1 MVGPNTIDGQYY
13 EGYCEEKAEND
24 TNGIELVELGQP
36 NNGVRVDTFLPQS
49 TQEGSEEM

>member
-24 TNGIELVELGQP
+24 ANGLEVGI
-36 NNGVRVDTFLPQS
+36 
-49 TQEGSEEM
+49 